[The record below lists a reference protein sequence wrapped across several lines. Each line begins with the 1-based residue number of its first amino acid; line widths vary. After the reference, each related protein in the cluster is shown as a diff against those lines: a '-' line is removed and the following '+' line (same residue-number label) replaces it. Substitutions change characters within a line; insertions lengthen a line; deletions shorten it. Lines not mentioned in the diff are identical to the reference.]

1 MSGAKLRSALT
12 RHGPFQ
18 GLRVALSS
26 QLRSRTLSVLP
37 DFHLENNVFPS
48 SSVPLS
54 SIPLLKYPRTAHLEG
69 SRLQPGDS
77 DDDQT
82 PLSALEDLH
91 VVIEEKLDG
100 ANAAVSFTPA
110 GELLLQSRGHYLAG
124 GAGERQFNLFK
135 HWAAAHEA
143 ALLERLEDRYVMYGE
158 WCFAKHSCWYDRLPA
173 FFLEFD
179 LYDRRT
185 ERFLSTPARHALLA
199 DGPVLSVPVLY
210 EGEMPR
216 HAKALRALVQPS
228 LARSADW
235 KTAFEQAV
243 AQEGQSLDLVRQQT
257 DLSDLAEGLYLKTES
272 DGEVTGRYK
281 WVRPDFVQTILDSGS
296 HHSRRPVLPNQLA
309 PGVDLYAPVPQ
320 VRWENLGLATLRDP
334 NAPTTTKGRPR

>member
-1 MSGAKLRSALT
+1 VFS
-12 RHGPFQ
+12 
-18 GLRVALSS
+18 LSS
-26 QLRSRTLSVLP
+26 S
-37 DFHLENNVFPS
+37 
-48 SSVPLS
+48 LS

-69 SRLQPGDS
+69 SRLQAGDT
-77 DDDQT
+77 DDGQT
-82 PLSALEDLH
+82 PLSALRGQH
-91 VVIEEKLDG
+91 VVIEEKFDG
-100 ANAAVSFTPA
+100 ANAAVSFTSA

-143 ALLERLEDRYVMYGE
+143 MLLERLEDRYVMYGE

-179 LYDRRT
+179 LYDRQAAC
-185 ERFLSTPARHALLA
+185 FLSTPARHALLA
-199 DGPVLSVPVLY
+199 VGPVMSVPVLY
-210 EGEMPR
+210 EGEMPYS
-216 HAKALRALVQPS
+216 AKALRTLVRPS

-235 KTAFEQAV
+235 KPAFEQAV
-243 AQEGQSLDLVRQQT
+243 AQENQPLDLVRQQT

-272 DGEVTGRYK
+272 NGQVTGRYK

-309 PGVDLYAPVPQ
+309 PGVDLYAPTPQ
-320 VRWENLGLATLRDP
+320 VSWHDLGLRTLRDP
-334 NAPTTTKGRPR
+334 ADLTTTTRRPR

>member
-1 MSGAKLRSALT
+1 MF
-12 RHGPFQ
+12 P
-18 GLRVALSS
+18 LSS
-26 QLRSRTLSVLP
+26 
-37 DFHLENNVFPS
+37 
-48 SSVPLS
+48 LS

-69 SRLQPGDS
+69 SRLQAGDTG
-77 DDDQT
+77 DGQT
-82 PLSALEDLH
+82 PLSALHGQH

-100 ANAAVSFTPA
+100 ANAAVSFTSA

-179 LYDRRT
+179 LYDRQAAC
-185 ERFLSTPARHALLA
+185 FLSTPARHALLA
-199 DGPVLSVPVLY
+199 DGPVMSVPVLY

-216 HAKALRALVQPS
+216 SAKALRSLVQPS

-235 KTAFEQAV
+235 KPAFEQAV
-243 AQEGQSLDLVRQQT
+243 TQEDQPLDLVRQQT

-272 DGEVTGRYK
+272 GGPVTGRYK

-309 PGVDLYAPVPQ
+309 PGVDLYAPTPQ
-320 VRWENLGLATLRDP
+320 VSWQDLGLRTLRALTDL
-334 NAPTTTKGRPR
+334 TTTARRPR

>member
-1 MSGAKLRSALT
+1 MFPLT
-12 RHGPFQ
+12 S
-18 GLRVALSS
+18 LSS
-26 QLRSRTLSVLP
+26 V
-37 DFHLENNVFPS
+37 
-48 SSVPLS
+48 
-54 SIPLLKYPRTAHLEG
+54 PLLKYPRTAHLEG
-69 SRLQPGDS
+69 SRLQAGDT
-77 DDDQT
+77 DDGQT
-82 PLSALEDLH
+82 PLSALQGQH

-100 ANAAVSFTPA
+100 ANAAVSFTSA

-179 LYDRRT
+179 LYDRQAG
-185 ERFLSTPARHALLA
+185 RFLSTPARHALLA
-199 DGPVLSVPVLY
+199 GGPVLPVPVLY

-216 HAKALRALVQPS
+216 HAKALRALVRFS

-235 KTAFEQAV
+235 RTAFERAV
-243 AQEGQSLDLVRQQT
+243 VQEDQPLDLVRQQT

-272 DGEVTGRYK
+272 DGQVTGRYK

-309 PGVDLYAPVPQ
+309 PGVDLYAPTPPVN
-320 VRWENLGLATLRDP
+320 WEDLGLRTLRDP
-334 NAPTTTKGRPR
+334 TALTTTRRPR

>member
-1 MSGAKLRSALT
+1 MF
-12 RHGPFQ
+12 P
-18 GLRVALSS
+18 LSS
-26 QLRSRTLSVLP
+26 S
-37 DFHLENNVFPS
+37 
-48 SSVPLS
+48 LS
-54 SIPLLKYPRTAHLEG
+54 SIPLRKYPRTAHLEG
-69 SRLQPGDS
+69 SRLQAGDT
-77 DDDQT
+77 DDGQT
-82 PLSALEDLH
+82 PLSTLQGRH
-91 VVIEEKLDG
+91 GVIEEKLDG

-179 LYDRRT
+179 LYDRRA
-185 ERFLSTPARHALLA
+185 ECFLSTPVRHALLA
-199 DGPVLSVPVLY
+199 GGPVLSVPVLY
-210 EGEMPR
+210 EGDMPR
-216 HAKALRALVQPS
+216 HAKALRTLVRPS

-235 KTAFEQAV
+235 RAAFEQAV
-243 AQEGQSLDLVRQQT
+243 VQQDQPLDLVRQQT
-257 DLSDLAEGLYLKTES
+257 DLSELAEGLYLKTES
-272 DGEVTGRYK
+272 DGRVTGRYK

-309 PGVDLYAPVPQ
+309 PGVDLYAPTPPVN
-320 VRWENLGLATLRDP
+320 WEDLGLRTLRDP
-334 NAPTTTKGRPR
+334 AALTTTTTARRPR

>member
-1 MSGAKLRSALT
+1 MF
-12 RHGPFQ
+12 P
-18 GLRVALSS
+18 LSS
-26 QLRSRTLSVLP
+26 
-37 DFHLENNVFPS
+37 
-48 SSVPLS
+48 LS
-54 SIPLLKYPRTAHLEG
+54 SIPLRKYPRTAHLEG
-69 SRLQPGDS
+69 SRLQTGDT
-77 DDDQT
+77 DDGQA
-82 PLSALEDLH
+82 PLSTLQGQH

-100 ANAAVSFTPA
+100 ANAAVSFTSA

-179 LYDRRT
+179 LYDRRAGC
-185 ERFLSTPARHALLA
+185 FLSTPVRHALLA
-199 DGPVLSVPVLY
+199 DGPVLSMPVLY

-216 HAKALRALVQPS
+216 HAKALRALVRPS
-228 LARSADW
+228 LARSAEW
-235 KTAFEQAV
+235 KPAFEQAV
-243 AQEGQSLDLVRQQT
+243 AQEGQPLDLVRQQT

-272 DGEVTGRYK
+272 DGQVTGRYK

-309 PGVDLYAPVPQ
+309 PGVDLYAPTPPVN
-320 VRWENLGLATLRDP
+320 WEDLGLRTLRDP
-334 NAPTTTKGRPR
+334 AGLTTTTTRRPR